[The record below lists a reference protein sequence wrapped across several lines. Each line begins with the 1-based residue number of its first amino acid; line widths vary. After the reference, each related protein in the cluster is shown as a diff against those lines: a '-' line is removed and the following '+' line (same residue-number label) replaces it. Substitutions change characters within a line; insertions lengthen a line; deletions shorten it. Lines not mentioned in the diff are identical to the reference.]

1 MNTLTR
7 NNTSTAFV
15 NVANGLLLLSIT
27 ISFQQSCL
35 KMAILKYL
43 HKAILKLHAQ
53 VIDIVC
59 VLSHFIC
66 CYFRTLH
73 YYLIEIYKKMQVTH
87 CAKAK
92 RLGEVTG
99 ITYTGRITFNSS
111 NSPKRFI

>member
-7 NNTSTAFV
+7 NI
-15 NVANGLLLLSIT
+15 LLDALIVKYY

-66 CYFRTLH
+66 CIL
-73 YYLIEIYKKMQVTH
+73 EH
-87 CAKAK
+87 C
-92 RLGEVTG
+92 
-99 ITYTGRITFNSS
+99 II
-111 NSPKRFI
+111 I